1 MWRRS
6 ISFLL
11 LLLSGPVS
19 VPAQQNSTAPPAP
32 NSPVTSTAKIEISVQ
47 NDVQYGAVGSEKLLL
62 DLYQPMDSGS
72 KPRPAVVM
80 IHGGGWSEGDKQG
93 LSAMASFL
101 ARWGFVVINVNYR
114 LFNGKQNRW
123 PAQLDDVQM
132 AVRWLR
138 ANAAKYNVDP
148 NRIGAFGH
156 SAGAQLAALLGMEE
170 TRDNSDPALA
180 KYSSRVQAVVDVA
193 GPADFLTAHDPEG
206 DAELTKFLG
215 SDFHK
220 NPAPWHDAS
229 PVDHVDK
236 SNAPFLIIHGTQDD
250 AVPMSQAQEL
260 YDKLHTAGV
269 PVTLIKINDGH
280 IFTTPEAR
288 RQLALE
294 TLKFFN
300 QYLVAIP

>member
-1 MWRRS
+1 MTCS
-6 ISFLL
+6 M
-11 LLLSGPVS
+11 
-19 VPAQQNSTAPPAP
+19 APLAVK
-32 NSPVTSTAKIEISVQ
+32 NCYWTFTSR
-47 NDVQYGAVGSEKLLL
+47 
-62 DLYQPMDSGS
+62 MDSGS

-180 KYSSRVQAVVDVA
+180 KYSSRAQAVVDVA
-193 GPADFLTAHDPEG
+193 GPADFLAGHDPEG

-220 NPAPWHDAS
+220 NPAPWRDAS

-269 PVTLIKINDGH
+269 PVTLIKVNDSH

-300 QYLVAIP
+300 QYFVAIP